1 MKDAGKAGKKVYEF
15 GPFRLDPY
23 RRVLLRENCPLS
35 LQPKAFDTLLVL
47 IENRDSVVLKDD
59 MMRILWPDS
68 FVEEGNLSQN
78 IFVLRKTLGDT
89 SNNHRYI
96 VTVPG
101 RGYRF
106 AETVRMLS
114 EREEDIVVETH
125 SRSQVMIERGIPTT
139 DGDLESETASLPGA
153 VHTAILHVRSN
164 RIRRRAIAAALI
176 FPAAFAL
183 VIAWSLYAPV
193 PLPKV
198 VRAIQ
203 LTHTG
208 RVEPFSPF
216 LTDGAR
222 IYFSERNGGEWNLE
236 QVVQSGGDPA
246 PIFTSVGNLQLHDI
260 DRLRA
265 RLLVTALTPNNELQ
279 DPLWVVPTVGGSG
292 RRVGDIFASEAAWSP
307 DGQRIAYTQESD
319 LFVAGDDGLN
329 STKLFTAPGVI
340 EFLRWSPDARRLR
353 FTVRSYATSTMSL
366 WEISPNGGKPVALSF
381 GWPPPIIRYAEGEC
395 CGDWSPDG
403 QYFTFR
409 SLRDGV
415 RSLWVF
421 REVNGW
427 FGSRRTKPVQ
437 LYSTPDRLNQPRFS
451 ADGKEILF
459 VNYQD
464 RRELVRFD
472 ARMKTFVPYL
482 GGIPAQHLSFS
493 RNGQWVAYKN
503 GLDGTL
509 WRVRADGSQ
518 AMQLTFPPL
527 DIYHPTW
534 SPDGKQI
541 AFEGTDK
548 LYVLPFEGGKPELLL
563 HEDIVARQPNWSPDG
578 KSLLF
583 THYIDVN
590 DPSIYLLDMSSRRFE
605 AIPGSLNFECPQWS
619 PNGNYAVAS
628 DRNNHKLMLYD
639 FRLRRWSELADGLP
653 YAWGIRWSSDSN
665 YVYYQ
670 HFYVRG
676 QPIFRV
682 RVSDHK
688 VEPIASGSQFA
699 RADVFSFSMTG
710 LTPDNS
716 PIASLLRKNSDI
728 HALEL
733 ELP

>member
-1 MKDAGKAGKKVYEF
+1 MNDVGKKVYEF

-23 RRVLLRENCPLS
+23 RRVLLRDNCPLP

-89 SNNHRYI
+89 SSNHRYI

-106 AETVRMLS
+106 AETVRTLS
-114 EREEDIVVETH
+114 GKEEDIVVETH
-125 SRSQVMIERGIPTT
+125 SRSQVVIERGIPTT
-139 DGDLESETASLPGA
+139 DADLESESVSFSGP
-153 VHTAILHVRSN
+153 VRTAILHASGN
-164 RIRRRAIAAALI
+164 RTRRRAIAAVLVFA
-176 FPAAFAL
+176 AAFSL
-183 VIAWSLYAPV
+183 ITAWTLYATGPM
-193 PLPKV
+193 PKV
-198 VRAIQ
+198 ARTIQ

-208 RVEPFSPF
+208 RVEPFSPV

-222 IYFSERNGGEWNLE
+222 IYFSERHGGEWSLE

-260 DRLRA
+260 DRLRS
-265 RLLVTALTPNNELQ
+265 RLLVTSRTPNNEPQ
-279 DPLWVVPTVGGSG
+279 DPLWVVATTGGAG
-292 RRVGDIFASEAAWSP
+292 RRVGDVLASEAVWSP
-307 DGQRIAYTQESD
+307 DGQRIAYTHESD
-319 LFVAGDDGLN
+319 LFVVGDDGLN

-340 EFLRWSPDARRLR
+340 EFLRWSPDTRRLR
-353 FTVRSYATSTMSL
+353 FTVRSYATATMSL
-366 WEISPNGGKPVALSF
+366 WEIPSGGGNAVALSF

-421 REVNGW
+421 REVKGW
-427 FGSRRTKPVQ
+427 FGFRRSKPIQ

-459 VNYQD
+459 VNYRDQ
-464 RRELVRFD
+464 RELARFD
-472 ARMKTFVPYL
+472 ARTKTFVPYL

-493 RNGQWVAYKN
+493 RNGEWVAYKN

-509 WRVRADGSQ
+509 WRARVDGSQ
-518 AMQLTFPPL
+518 ALQLTFPPL

-548 LYVLPFEGGKPELLL
+548 LYVVPFEGGEPERLL
-563 HEDIVARQPNWSPDG
+563 HEDVVARQPNWSPDG

-583 THYIDVN
+583 THYTNAN
-590 DPSIYLLDMSSRRFE
+590 DPSIYRLDIGSRHFE
-605 AIPGSLNFECPQWS
+605 AIPGSPNFECPQWS
-619 PNGNYAVAS
+619 PDGNYAVAS
-628 DRNNHKLMLYD
+628 DRNNHKLALYD
-639 FRLRRWSELADGLP
+639 FRLRHWSELADGLP
-653 YAWGIRWSSDSN
+653 YAWGLRWSSDSH

-682 RVSDHK
+682 RLSDRK
-688 VEPIASGSQFA
+688 VELIASGSQFA

-716 PIASLLRKNSDI
+716 PVVSLLRTNSDI

-733 ELP
+733 GIP